1 MAVGAVAG
9 LVGGTVETD
18 CAYAVTLTPAN
29 NPTPKTIDLSKLCTL
44 QILPTVIDHIYIRT
58 YLHSNANENC
68 ASHKCTLFIFSE
80 VASVSDGRRQTP
92 SNFSFR
98 TRTGRLQRSARAA
111 ASAPFA
117 DPCEGRTASPMLN

>member
-1 MAVGAVAG
+1 VAVGAVAG

-18 CAYAVTLTPAN
+18 CACAVTLTPAS

-68 ASHKCTLFIFSE
+68 ASHKCTLFILVK

-98 TRTGRLQRSARAA
+98 TGTSRLQRSARTAD
-111 ASAPFA
+111 SAPLPTA
-117 DPCEGRTASPMLN
+117 AGVGRASPLLN

>member
-1 MAVGAVAG
+1 VAVGAVAG

-18 CAYAVTLTPAN
+18 CAYAVALTPAS

-68 ASHKCTLFIFSE
+68 ASHKCTLFILVK
-80 VASVSDGRRQTP
+80 VASVSAVAVKLLRFQLPPRDR
-92 SNFSFR
+92 SF
-98 TRTGRLQRSARAA
+98 TKERSHGGLC
-111 ASAPFA
+111 PFA
-117 DPCEGRTASPMLN
+117 DPCGGRTASPMLN